1 MTKTDPKKINLL
13 EHSEAKVKLYGR
25 YLSEY
30 LRVLYQAGFV
40 KRVFIFDLFCGEGVY
55 QNGDKAGSP
64 IIAIENIVNHYNEN
78 KGKSLNITI
87 WFNDFE
93 KSEIDNELYKVERV
107 KKIVSEMF
115 VPSNV
120 EIKYDKKDLGVFHL
134 S

>member
-64 IIAIENIVNHYNEN
+64 IIAIENIVNHYQYLRQLLACNRLGNRVDSAQTGDLLEN
-78 KGKSLNITI
+78 
-87 WFNDFE
+87 
-93 KSEIDNELYKVERV
+93 
-107 KKIVSEMF
+107 
-115 VPSNV
+115 
-120 EIKYDKKDLGVFHL
+120 LG
-134 S
+134 